1 MLTKRLQ
8 EITDG
13 LISKNKDIKVYAST
27 SKGEFENTYMFVTDG
42 KTVLYLQDDGGF
54 YGVSVCLEYK
64 PDRHNGSGC
73 RIAEEDVLNGKS
85 IITAE
90 MIADFLEEFTNEMT
104 LKTVHKY
111 NKFIKDCVKF
121 YKDADEWYEQ
131 LWRKDDYEIIK

>member
-13 LISKNKDIKVYAST
+13 LISKNKGIKVYANNGKSELEG
-27 SKGEFENTYMFVTDG
+27 SYMFVTNG

-54 YGVSVCLEYK
+54 FGVSVCLEYK
-64 PDRHNGSGC
+64 PDHHNGSGC
-73 RIAEEDVLNGKS
+73 RIAEEDVLS
-85 IITAE
+85 TESVITAD
-90 MIADFLEEFTNEMT
+90 MIVDFLDEFTNDMS

-111 NKFIKDCVKF
+111 NQYIKPCVKF

-131 LWRKDDYEIIK
+131 LWRKDAYQLIM